1 MESWSLQDAKAK
13 FSEFVRLVKAKGPH
27 LVTVRGKPEVV
38 VMTVKDY
45 EALQQQ
51 KPSLL
56 MLMKTSP
63 LANMDLEVERSSTA
77 REFDL

>member
-13 FSEFVRLVKAKGPH
+13 FSEFVRRVKAKGPH
-27 LVTVRGKPEVV
+27 IVTLRGKPEIV
-38 VMTVKDY
+38 VMTIKDY
-45 EALQQQ
+45 EALSAQ

-56 MLMKTSP
+56 SLMRSSP
-63 LANMDLEVERSSTA
+63 LSNMDLEVERKGRT